1 MASENKAFRIN
12 FVDVLLTL
20 FIVAIVGVGAF
31 MIGSAFGIDIS
42 AEKEDMTIEYTL
54 QLRGMM
60 PEFKDNVT
68 VGETVIDAQKRLN
81 LGTVTAVWSEPY
93 EKDVYDEESG
103 TMVKAVHPENVTMY
117 IRISSPGYV
126 TDEMY
131 YVNGIKMAVGI
142 GLSIHTKDLCATG
155 YVSDM
160 RIK

>member
-60 PEFKDNVT
+60 PEFNDNVT
-68 VGETVIDAQKRLN
+68 VGETVIDA
-81 LGTVTAVWSEPY
+81 
-93 EKDVYDEESG
+93 
-103 TMVKAVHPENVTMY
+103 
-117 IRISSPGYV
+117 
-126 TDEMY
+126 
-131 YVNGIKMAVGI
+131 
-142 GLSIHTKDLCATG
+142 ATPT
-155 YVSDM
+155 YCC
-160 RIK
+160 